1 MIQFESI
8 DRESNNFLM
17 KLINELQKELIIE
30 SGALNDSEKKINWIN
45 NNAAKFRLEFEKLW
59 QEISQDANYQEILY
73 LFNHRDIE
81 SLKKIL
87 LPIIKERM
95 KK

>member
-1 MIQFESI
+1 MPQFELV
-8 DRESNNFLM
+8 DRESNNFLI

-30 SGALNDSEKKINWIN
+30 MGALNDSEKKINWIN
-45 NNAAKFRLEFEKLW
+45 DNAAKFRLEFEKLW
-59 QEISQDANYQEILY
+59 QEISQDANNKEILY
-73 LFNHRDIE
+73 LFNNRDIE
-81 SLKKIL
+81 LLKKFL